1 MSNQKFYNDSYGM
14 MKMRYTAL
22 IFFTIFAVII
32 AVIAWSI
39 PALDAPYQHRQCNR
53 FEREAGRDTKFVQF
67 SHWTYTCFVK
77 VNGNKYV
84 TIDQFR
90 GADVDDR

>member
-1 MSNQKFYNDSYGM
+1 MRRRQPFYNDDWGC
-14 MKMRYTAL
+14 MKFRYVAL
-22 IFFTIFAVII
+22 LLVMIGAVVVFALVWGI
-32 AVIAWSI
+32 AAFDG
-39 PALDAPYQHRQCNR
+39 AYQHRQCNR
-53 FEREAGRDTKFVQF
+53 FEREAGRDTKYVRF

-90 GADVDDR
+90 GADVEK